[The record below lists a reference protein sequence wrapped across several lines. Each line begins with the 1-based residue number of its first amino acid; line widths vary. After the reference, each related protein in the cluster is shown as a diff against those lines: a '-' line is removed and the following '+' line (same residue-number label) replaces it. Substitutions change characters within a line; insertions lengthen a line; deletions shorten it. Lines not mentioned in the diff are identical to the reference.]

1 MINHIYADLPRNT
14 MVRQFYLPYHPLLRD
29 FQKFEMAHKYFLCRM
44 KNTKLFWG
52 KKPTVT
58 GWRKARNLKNY
69 LVRAKITT
77 KDTKE
82 YKSV

>member
-1 MINHIYADLPRNT
+1 
-14 MVRQFYLPYHPLLRD
+14 
-29 FQKFEMAHKYFLCRM
+29 M

-69 LVRAKITT
+69 LVRAKITA